1 LTKMKKCTAIW
12 PLLALLLSAMTACGP
27 NDSNKTEAAV
37 SDVMPNKEARE
48 DSLEMA
54 KALQAQALIAL
65 SVTPDMETQPIQA
78 NNMDDAADDPAIW
91 VHPTTPEKSLILG
104 SNKRGGIAVY
114 NLEGKEL
121 AYYPVGN
128 MNNVD
133 VLSGVVLDGRKVDLA
148 GGSNRSRQSIDLF
161 VINPDSSTLSPIGV
175 RPFLT
180 DTTLMDD
187 VYGFCFYR
195 NEATGRNYLFVN
207 AKNGRVEQHEIV
219 ALKGGNL
226 DLKLV
231 RTIPFE
237 TQVEGMVADFEL
249 GHLYVGEEGRG
260 VWKLSAQP
268 DGGNAKKL
276 IAGTS
281 ESNNPN
287 IRYDVEGLDLYYAA
301 KGGYLI
307 VSSQGNFSYAV
318 YDRMGDN
325 RYLLSFKIVPNKT
338 IDGVEET
345 DGLALSHHALG
356 KNYPSGI
363 MVVQDGFNTQNDET
377 IPQNFKLINWEK
389 IKQMLDNALKN

>member
-1 LTKMKKCTAIW
+1 MKRYATFVLIM
-12 PLLALLLSAMTACGP
+12 ALLVTAMAACGP
-27 NDSNKTEAAV
+27 KSSDKPKNSV
-37 SDVMPNKEARE
+37 SDVKPNKEARE

-54 KALQAQALIAL
+54 KALQAQAFISL
-65 SVTPDMETQPIQA
+65 SVTPDVETQPIQA

-91 VHPTTPEKSLILG
+91 VHPTTPEKSLIIG

-114 NLEGKEL
+114 SLEGKEL

-148 GGSNRSRQSIDLF
+148 GGTNRSRQSIDLF
-161 VINPDSSTLSPIGV
+161 VIHPDSLSLSPIGV
-175 RPFLT
+175 RPFLA
-180 DTTLMDD
+180 DPTLMDD

-195 NEATGRNYLFVN
+195 NKATGRNYLFVN

-219 ALKGGNL
+219 AVKGGNL

-231 RTIPFE
+231 RIVQFD

-249 GHLYVGEEGRG
+249 DHLYVGEEGRG
-260 VWKLSAQP
+260 VWKLSALP
-268 DGGNAKKL
+268 DGGPAKNL

-281 ESNNPN
+281 ESNNSN
-287 IRYDVEGLDLYYAA
+287 IRYDVEGLDIYYAP

-325 RYLLSFKIVPNKT
+325 PYLLSFKIVSSKT
-338 IDGVEET
+338 VDGVEET
-345 DGLALSHHALG
+345 DGLALTHQYLG
-356 KNYPSGI
+356 KSYPAGM
-363 MVVQDGFNTQNDET
+363 MVVQDGFNIQNEET

-389 IKQMLDNALKN
+389 IKQILDKARKN